1 MLDTI
6 MAAAVMLNNAT
17 AAELRELLQAIE
29 AHGGDDNDCLLA
41 LGIVSRELDLAIE
54 AGE

>member
-6 MAAAVMLNNAT
+6 MAAAAALNNAT
-17 AAELRELLQAIE
+17 ADELRELMQAID
-29 AHGGDDNDCLLA
+29 AHGGDGNDCLLA
-41 LGIVSRELDLAIE
+41 LGIVSRELNLAIE

>member
-17 AAELRELLQAIE
+17 ADELRELLLE
-29 AHGGDDNDCLLA
+29 VYAHDGDDNDCLVA
-41 LGIVSRELDLAIE
+41 IGIVSRELKLATE